1 MPYLGVG
8 DIVGDWLMKISMA
21 VESIF
26 GVFRFNKFRFLT
38 HTLPYPSKF
47 MGKNFWLR
55 QYLGVAITLQGF
67 NL

>member
-47 MGKNFWLR
+47 MGKNF
-55 QYLGVAITLQGF
+55 
-67 NL
+67 